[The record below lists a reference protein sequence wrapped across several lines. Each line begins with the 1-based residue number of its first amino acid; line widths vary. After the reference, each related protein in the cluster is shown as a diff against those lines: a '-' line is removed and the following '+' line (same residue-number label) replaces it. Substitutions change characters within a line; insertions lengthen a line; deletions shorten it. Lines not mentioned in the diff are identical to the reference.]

1 MTLMSFLLTLACTSS
16 GSVALTETD
25 GSGVDDTGTNDTGEV
40 EPEPNVAAGA
50 YDGELTWFIP
60 EWDWTLC
67 DMKISLEIDDGGEFA
82 TDDICVYIGQDGE
95 KYDLEFSI
103 EGAADEDGELDGQIT
118 FQSWAME
125 ATTTTSM
132 NSPTTCPVRSTTT
145 RSRLSFSISL
155 TLTTTASR
163 KLSGTSPSS
172 AKLGRPLAERLGQIR
187 PQGSQACVGQCS

>member
-125 ATTTTSM
+125 GYDYYIDE
-132 NSPTTCPVRSTTT
+132 
-145 RSRLSFSISL
+145 FSDD
-155 TLTTTASR
+155 
-163 KLSGTSPSS
+163 LSGQVDNDEIT
-172 AKLGRPLAERLGQIR
+172 LEFFDLADFDYYGEQEIVGYITLER
-187 PQGSQACVGQCS
+187 